1 MYTDQTG
8 TFQFKSYRGMQYI
21 MVLYEI
27 DLNVILVDGMQDKTS
42 SEMVA
47 AYLILVARLEEKVFE
62 PKLHILDN
70 EISRE
75 IKQAIKDNDMEYQLV
90 PPHDHRQNVA
100 ENAIQ
105 VFKDRFVVVV
115 CGADNEFPM

>member
-1 MYTDQTG
+1 
-8 TFQFKSYRGMQYI
+8 

-70 EISRE
+70 AISRE